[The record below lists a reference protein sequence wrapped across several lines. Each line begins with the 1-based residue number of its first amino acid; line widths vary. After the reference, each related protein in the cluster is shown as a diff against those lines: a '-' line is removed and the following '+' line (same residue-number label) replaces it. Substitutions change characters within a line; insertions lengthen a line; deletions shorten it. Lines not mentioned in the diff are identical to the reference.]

1 MVRSNLCD
9 YSNAYILVNRTI
21 KVLNTAAAGATVN
34 NTKKKLMFK
43 NIFEDVRKFLSI
55 L

>member
-21 KVLNTAAAGATVN
+21 KVLNTAAAGAAVN
-34 NTKKKLMFK
+34 NTKKKLIFK